1 LSLLAADDRS
11 EADLWLLNS
20 CTVKSPAEDHFRN
33 EITQANKDG
42 KKLVLAGC
50 VPQGQP
56 NAQYMHVSVIFSFFY
71 PNNQFSF
78 VFIIYVT
85 MLLFFILLCRA

>member
-1 LSLLAADDRS
+1 MLIKMLFFSFSHSEDRTA
-11 EADLWLLNS
+11 ADLWLLNS

-33 EITQANKDG
+33 EITQAQKLD

-56 NAQYMHVSVIFSFFY
+56 NAQYMHVSHF
-71 PNNQFSF
+71 PRQNR
-78 VFIIYVT
+78 
-85 MLLFFILLCRA
+85 MLLVGGVGGVGGRLW